1 MERVVD
7 KRIVV
12 KNKQIKPLDLR
23 IKFQPFN
30 VKTNMGAV
38 KLNVDYDEIKKGN
51 LIYYNRLVLIKPA
64 EPIIKKECRNCESM
78 NEFVINLQL
87 EIKRLQ
93 YIT

>member
-1 MERVVD
+1 MERVID

-12 KNKQIKPLDLR
+12 KNKQIKPLDHR

-30 VKTNMGAV
+30 VKSNIGAA
-38 KLNVDYDEIKKGN
+38 KLNVDYEEIKKGN
-51 LIYYNRLVLIKPA
+51 TNLNNCLVLIKPA
-64 EPIIKKECRNCESM
+64 EPIKKECRNCASM
-78 NEFVINLQL
+78 NEFVINLQQ